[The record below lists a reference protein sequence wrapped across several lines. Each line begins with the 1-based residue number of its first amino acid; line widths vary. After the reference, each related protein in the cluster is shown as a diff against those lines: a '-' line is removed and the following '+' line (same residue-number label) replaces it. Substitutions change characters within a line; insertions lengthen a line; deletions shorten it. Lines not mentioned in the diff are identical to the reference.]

1 MITEDA
7 KGRRSRRGGGFIVP
21 PPLRDLR
28 PFASS
33 VINQRV
39 GAFAFQWM
47 TGQILEATG
56 SNYSIIFVICGLGYV
71 TALGIFHLIV
81 PRLEPADMQR

>member
-1 MITEDA
+1 MGTTRV
-7 KGRRSRRGGGFIVP
+7 GGRGGRTPGIVLGVGLGGF
-21 PPLRDLR
+21 
-28 PFASS
+28 AGS
-33 VINQRV
+33 V